1 MEMEGF
7 IMLKLPHTKIIIAL
21 LLLVLLYVLSGSFL
35 RAEEEPKQNQHYL
48 NLTKQHFDLAVV
60 QFEQKDMFGACTNLR
75 ISKGYARHAN
85 DKIVYEH
92 ITLLLDK
99 MCSGDS

>member
-1 MEMEGF
+1 MSK
-7 IMLKLPHTKIIIAL
+7 IPHTKLVVAL
-21 LLLVLLYVLSGSFL
+21 LLFVLLLLLMIPFV
-35 RAEEEPKQNQHYL
+35 RAEDPPKENQCYRD
-48 NLTKQHFDLAVV
+48 LTKQHFDLAVT
-60 QFEQKDMFGACTNLR
+60 QFDQKEVFAACSNLR
-75 ISKGYARHAN
+75 ISKSYARHIN

>member
-1 MEMEGF
+1 MSK
-7 IMLKLPHTKIIIAL
+7 IPHTKLVVAL
-21 LLLVLLYVLSGSFL
+21 LLFVLFL
-35 RAEEEPKQNQHYL
+35 LLMIPFVRAEDSPKENQYYRD
-48 NLTKQHFDLAVV
+48 LTKQHFDLAVT
-60 QFEQKDMFGACTNLR
+60 QFDQKEVFEACSNLR
-75 ISKGYARHAN
+75 ISKSYARHIN

>member
-1 MEMEGF
+1 M
-7 IMLKLPHTKIIIAL
+7 ISNRKIAVALLLFAL
-21 LLLVLLYVLSGSFL
+21 LLLLAIPFL
-35 RAEEEPKQNQHYL
+35 RADEAPKANEHYL
-48 NLTKQHFDLAVV
+48 NLTKQHFDLAVA
-60 QFEQKDMFGACTNLR
+60 QIEQKDLFAACSNLR
-75 ISKGYARHAN
+75 ISKSYARHAN

>member
-1 MEMEGF
+1 MS
-7 IMLKLPHTKIIIAL
+7 KLPHTKLVVAL
-21 LLLVLLYVLSGSFL
+21 LLFVLFL
-35 RAEEEPKQNQHYL
+35 LLMIPFVRAEDPPKENQHYL
-48 NLTKQHFDLAVV
+48 DLTKQHFDLAVT
-60 QFEQKDMFGACTNLR
+60 QFEQKDEFAACSNLR
-75 ISKGYARHAN
+75 ISKSYARHAN

>member
-1 MEMEGF
+1 MVKYGITAVAF
-7 IMLKLPHTKIIIAL
+7 FVAILILIATN
-21 LLLVLLYVLSGSFL
+21 LVQ
-35 RAEEEPKQNQHYL
+35 AESPPRESQYYRD
-48 NLTKQHFDLAVV
+48 LTKQHFDLAVM
-60 QFEQKDMFGACTNLR
+60 QFEHKDVFGACSNLR

>member
-1 MEMEGF
+1 MVKGELM
-7 IMLKLPHTKIIIAL
+7 ISNRKIAITLLVFALML
-21 LLLVLLYVLSGSFL
+21 LLTIPFL
-35 RAEEEPKQNQHYL
+35 RADETPKANDHYL
-48 NLTKQHFDLAVV
+48 NLTKQHFDLAVT
-60 QFEQKDMFGACTNLR
+60 QFEQKDVFAACSNLR
-75 ISKGYARHAN
+75 ISKSYARHAN

>member
-1 MEMEGF
+1 M
-7 IMLKLPHTKIIIAL
+7 TSNRKIAITLLLFA
-21 LLLVLLYVLSGSFL
+21 LLLVLAIPFL
-35 RAEEEPKQNQHYL
+35 RADEAPKENSYYL
-48 NLTKQHFDLAVV
+48 NLTKQHFDLAVT
-60 QFEQKDMFGACTNLR
+60 QFDQKDLFAACSNLR
-75 ISKGYARHAN
+75 ISKSYARHAG

>member
-1 MEMEGF
+1 
-7 IMLKLPHTKIIIAL
+7 MLKLPSNKISIPLLLFVL
-21 LLLVLLYVLSGSFL
+21 LLLAIPFV
-35 RAEEEPKQNQHYL
+35 RAEDPPKANQHYL
-48 NLTKQHFDLAVV
+48 NLTKQHFELAVT
-60 QFEQKDMFGACTNLR
+60 QFDQKDMFAACSNLR
-75 ISKGYARHAN
+75 ISKSYARHAN

>member
-1 MEMEGF
+1 
-7 IMLKLPHTKIIIAL
+7 MLKLHSNKISIPLLLFVL
-21 LLLVLLYVLSGSFL
+21 LLLAIPFV
-35 RAEEEPKQNQHYL
+35 RAEDPPKANQHYL
-48 NLTKQHFDLAVV
+48 NLTKQHFDLAVT
-60 QFEQKDMFGACTNLR
+60 QFEQKDVFAACSNLR

-99 MCSGDS
+99 MCSRDS

>member
-1 MEMEGF
+1 MVKGET
-7 IMLKLPHTKIIIAL
+7 IVSKLPHTKLVVAL
-21 LLLVLLYVLSGSFL
+21 LLFVLFL
-35 RAEEEPKQNQHYL
+35 LLMIPFVRAEDPPKENQYYL
-48 NLTKQHFDLAVV
+48 NLTKQHFDLAVI
-60 QFEQKDMFGACTNLR
+60 QFDQKDLFAACSNLR
-75 ISKGYARHAN
+75 ISKSYARHAN